1 MVEKHAELTDEHES
15 LAADNTVVVDVDDIV
30 DTINMKRSIVL
41 EKLIVFALNKTIK
54 HLHLM

>member
-15 LAADNTVVVDVDDIV
+15 LAADNTVVDDDIV

>member
-15 LAADNTVVVDVDDIV
+15 LAAAADTVV

>member
-15 LAADNTVVVDVDDIV
+15 LAADDDIV

-41 EKLIVFALNKTIK
+41 EKLIVFALNQTIK

>member
-15 LAADNTVVVDVDDIV
+15 LAAAEDTVV

-41 EKLIVFALNKTIK
+41 EKLIVFAWNKTII
-54 HLHLM
+54 HLQIM